1 MIFAEM
7 LSEFHTTLGYLFNAQ
22 WDQYVAIRENIVS
35 KREIARDL
43 IKFALAKP
51 EYPESHWRE

>member
-43 IKFALAKP
+43 IKFELAKP
-51 EYPESHWRE
+51 EYPESH